1 MLKERVVTTTDIN
14 FIMTLIE
21 LNHEKIVEI
30 IYKEGIKRIT
40 SIIELAKAKG
50 VHVSKSDTKDLK
62 ISMTFYPQEIKNIN
76 FLEDLIFNKKNL
88 FFLILDRIQDPQN
101 LGSIFRTSLG
111 MNVDAIIV
119 PNKNSCRL
127 TNSVREVSKG
137 ATEVIPLIMVSS
149 LTKVAKFLIQND
161 VNVFTC
167 SSDSKKNFYEANFK
181 QNLAL
186 VFGSEND
193 GVSKALEEL
202 ASEKIK
208 IPMDARLESLNVSN
222 ASSVILF
229 EVFRQREL

>member
-1 MLKERVVTTTDIN
+1 MLKERIVTTTDIN
-14 FIMTLIE
+14 FIKTLIE

-40 SIIELAKAKG
+40 TIIEIAKAKG
-50 VHVSKSDTKDLK
+50 VPVSKSDTKDLK

-167 SSDSKKNFYEANFK
+167 SSESKKNFYEANFK

-208 IPMDARLESLNVSN
+208 IPMDTRLESLNVSN

>member
-1 MLKERVVTTTDIN
+1 MLKERIVTTTDIN
-14 FIMTLIE
+14 FIKTLIE

-40 SIIELAKAKG
+40 SIIELAKAKS
-50 VHVSKSDTKDLK
+50 VPVSKSDTKDLK

-167 SSDSKKNFYEANFK
+167 SSESKKNFYEANFK
-181 QNLAL
+181 QSLAL

-208 IPMDARLESLNVSN
+208 IPMDTRLESLNVSN

>member
-1 MLKERVVTTTDIN
+1 MLKERIVTSTDIN
-14 FIMTLIE
+14 FIKTLIE

-40 SIIELAKAKG
+40 SIIELAKAKS
-50 VHVSKSDTKDLK
+50 VPVSKSDTKDLK

-137 ATEVIPLIMVSS
+137 ATEVIPFIMVSN

-167 SSDSKKNFYEANFK
+167 SSESKKNFYEANFK
-181 QNLAL
+181 QSLAL

-208 IPMDARLESLNVSN
+208 IPMDTRLESLNVSN

>member
-62 ISMTFYPQEIKNIN
+62 ISMTFYPQEIKNIS

>member
-1 MLKERVVTTTDIN
+1 MLKERIVTSTDIN
-14 FIMTLIE
+14 FIKTLIE

-40 SIIELAKAKG
+40 SIIELAKAKS
-50 VHVSKSDTKDLK
+50 VPVSKSDTKDLK

-137 ATEVIPLIMVSS
+137 ATEVIPFIMVSN

-167 SSDSKKNFYEANFK
+167 SSESKKNFYEANFK
-181 QNLAL
+181 QSLAL

-193 GVSKALEEL
+193 GVSEALEEL

-208 IPMDARLESLNVSN
+208 IPMDTRLESLNVSN

>member
-1 MLKERVVTTTDIN
+1 MLKERIITSTDIN
-14 FIMTLIE
+14 FIKTLIE

-30 IYKEGIKRIT
+30 KYKEGIDRIT
-40 SIIELAKAKG
+40 SIVDIAKAKD
-50 VHVSKSDTKDLK
+50 VCVSKSDTKDLR
-62 ISMTFYPQEIKNIN
+62 ISMTFYPEEIKNIN

-88 FFLILDRIQDPQN
+88 FFVILDRIQDPQN

-111 MNVDAIIV
+111 VNVDAIIV

-127 TNSVREVSKG
+127 TNTVREVSKG
-137 ATEVIPLIMVSS
+137 ATEVIPLISVSN
-149 LTKVAKFLIQND
+149 LPKVTKFLIQNN

-167 SSDSKKNFYEANFK
+167 SGESKKNFYEANFK
-181 QNLAL
+181 QSLAL

-193 GVSKALEEL
+193 GVSKTLEEL
-202 ASEKIK
+202 ALEKIK
-208 IPMDARLESLNVSN
+208 IPMDAKLESLNVSN

>member
-1 MLKERVVTTTDIN
+1 MLKERIVTSTDIN
-14 FIMTLIE
+14 FIKTLIE

-40 SIIELAKAKG
+40 SIIEIAKAKG
-50 VHVSKSDTKDLK
+50 VPVSKSDTKDLK

-161 VNVFTC
+161 VNLFTC
-167 SSDSKKNFYEANFK
+167 SSESKKNFFEANFK
-181 QNLAL
+181 QSLAL

-193 GVSKALEEL
+193 GVSEALEEL

-208 IPMDARLESLNVSN
+208 IPMDTRLESLNVSN

>member
-1 MLKERVVTTTDIN
+1 MLKERIITSTDIN
-14 FIMTLIE
+14 FIKTLIE

-30 IYKEGIKRIT
+30 KYKEGIDRIT
-40 SIIELAKAKG
+40 AIVDKAKAKD
-50 VHVSKSDTKDLK
+50 VHVSKSDTKDLR
-62 ISMTFYPQEIKNIN
+62 ISMTFYPEEIKNIN

-88 FFLILDRIQDPQN
+88 FFVILDRIQDPQN

-111 MNVDAIIV
+111 VNVDAIIV

-127 TNSVREVSKG
+127 TNTVREVSKG
-137 ATEVIPLIMVSS
+137 ATEVIPLISVSN
-149 LTKVAKFLIQND
+149 LPKVTKFLIQNN

-167 SSDSKKNFYEANFK
+167 SGESKKNFYEANFK
-181 QNLAL
+181 QSLAL

-193 GVSKALEEL
+193 GVSKTLEEL

-208 IPMDARLESLNVSN
+208 IPMDAKLESLNVSN

>member
-1 MLKERVVTTTDIN
+1 MLKERIITSTDIN
-14 FIMTLIE
+14 FIKTLIE

-30 IYKEGIKRIT
+30 EYKEGIDRIT
-40 SIIELAKAKG
+40 SIVDKAKAKD
-50 VHVSKSDTKDLK
+50 VRVSKSDTKDLR
-62 ISMTFYPQEIKNIN
+62 ISMTFYPEEIKNIN

-88 FFLILDRIQDPQN
+88 FFVILDRIQDPQN

-111 MNVDAIIV
+111 VNVDAIIV

-127 TNSVREVSKG
+127 TNTVREVSKG
-137 ATEVIPLIMVSS
+137 ATEVIPLISVSN
-149 LTKVAKFLIQND
+149 LPKVTKFLIQNN

-167 SSDSKKNFYEANFK
+167 SGESKKNFYEANFK
-181 QNLAL
+181 QSLAL

-193 GVSKALEEL
+193 GVSKTLEEL

-208 IPMDARLESLNVSN
+208 IPMDAKLESLNVSN

>member
-1 MLKERVVTTTDIN
+1 MLKERIVTTTDIN
-14 FIMTLIE
+14 FIKTLIE

-40 SIIELAKAKG
+40 SIIELAKANG

-161 VNVFTC
+161 INVFTC
-167 SSDSKKNFYEANFK
+167 SSESKKNFYEANFK

>member
-1 MLKERVVTTTDIN
+1 MLKERIVTTTDIN
-14 FIMTLIE
+14 FIKTLIE

-40 SIIELAKAKG
+40 SIIELAKAKS
-50 VHVSKSDTKDLK
+50 VPVSKSDTKDLK

-167 SSDSKKNFYEANFK
+167 SSESKKNFYEANFK

-208 IPMDARLESLNVSN
+208 IPMDTRLESLNVSN

>member
-1 MLKERVVTTTDIN
+1 MLKERIITSTDIN
-14 FIMTLIE
+14 FIKTLIE
-21 LNHEKIVEI
+21 LNHEKIVKIE
-30 IYKEGIKRIT
+30 YKHGIERIT
-40 SIIELAKAKG
+40 SIVNTAKAKG
-50 VHVSKSDTKDLK
+50 VCVSKSNKKDLK
-62 ISMTFYPQEIKNIN
+62 ISMTFYPKEIKNIN
-76 FLEDLIFNKKNL
+76 FLEDLTFNKKNL

-127 TNSVREVSKG
+127 TKTVREVSKG
-137 ATEVIPLIMVSS
+137 ATEVIPLITVSNLS
-149 LTKVAKFLIQND
+149 KVTKFLVQNN
-161 VNVFTC
+161 VNIFTC
-167 SSDSKKNFYEANFK
+167 SSESKKNFYEANFK
-181 QNLAL
+181 QSLAL

-208 IPMDARLESLNVSN
+208 IPMDTRLESLNVSN